1 MIENGHRPHVK
12 KGGIK
17 YTKGYARKMFFRK
30 FVSVLIILALI
41 SMVAGAIY
49 VYVKQ
54 PVKTSTGYITVN
66 PIYETIEHGERVFVV
81 KDGNYNL
88 FTPIKRALVTQE
100 VYRARVVAG
109 PYGQIAKAK
118 DKVRVTDGV
127 NVISVNLDKHK
138 KFLDKE
144 YIARKIDDSD
154 EPISNELDIIV
165 SKDQILGGVEKV
177 TNNK

>member
-1 MIENGHRPHVK
+1 MVENEHRPHVK

-17 YTKGYARKMFFRK
+17 YTKGYARKLFFRRL
-30 FVSVLIILALI
+30 VTGLIMLMLI
-41 SMVAGAIY
+41 SMVVGAIY

-54 PVKTSTGYITVN
+54 PVKTADGYITVN
-66 PIYETIEHGERVFVV
+66 PIYETVEHGERVFVV

-100 VYRARVVAG
+100 VYRVRVIAG

-144 YIARKIDDSD
+144 YVARKIDNSD
-154 EPISNELDIIV
+154 EPISNELDIVV
-165 SKDQILGGVEKV
+165 SKDQILGGVEK
-177 TNNK
+177 TYK